1 MRRLL
6 AVAIALVVVLGF
18 MAAPAQAQA
27 PAPKVTINGLVDFV
41 TTYYSNWSGG
51 NAASLDPTD
60 RERGWYSRERGVFTI
75 TGEIGRTKGVVALE
89 LDLTNGFIAGSGP
102 GPGCSAGAPGTTA
115 GADLDGDCQ
124 SVLES
129 KWLYVEAPITG
140 PGSMMPFIPASSVI
154 RGGLQ
159 PARGHDYKV
168 GIHFSGDFPGVTLE
182 SQWAPNIKSTLT
194 YAQLREGLDDTVAA
208 NESYAILGSVEVGVF
223 KGLTVK
229 PTVSWARM
237 DGGSGNAFLGVPA
250 VNGFNPNGTNLHT
263 KRWTLGGDVRWT
275 SGPFSLQPTIYYQF
289 GEQEIPGGDVDIS
302 AWIFDVTGGFRTGPL
317 NIEGRIMYT
326 TGNDAGDSVPGGD
339 DVNYYHPINP
349 GFAYLAGWSEI
360 WTSGIDYATAY
371 LAGAPGMSY
380 RTSPS
385 YDKYGRI
392 FAGLAMDY
400 ALTPA
405 LTLRGLLNSSW
416 TAEEVDTDAV
426 VTTAGLVGG
435 DGSGDARW
443 LGVEAALGMTYR
455 FAPNVALDVIGA
467 TLQGGDARD
476 SGGQDAKAVWK
487 GVARVRVTW

>member
-6 AVAIALVVVLGF
+6 AVAIALVVVLGV

-51 NAASLDPTD
+51 GGASLDPTD
-60 RERGWYSRERGVFTI
+60 REDGWYSRERGVFTI
-75 TGEIGRTKGVVALE
+75 TGEIGRVKGVMAME
-89 LDLTNGFIAGSGP
+89 LDFTNGTTTGAGTCGTP
-102 GPGCSAGAPGTTA
+102 AFPGTSA
-115 GADLDGDCQ
+115 GADLDTDCAGFF
-124 SVLES
+124 ET

-140 PGSMMPFIPASSVI
+140 AGSMMPFIPAATVL
-154 RGGLQ
+154 RGGMQ

-182 SQWAPNIKSTLT
+182 SQWAPNVKTTLT
-194 YAQLREGLDDTVAA
+194 YAQLREKLDETLAPAA
-208 NESYAILGSVEVGVF
+208 TESYAILFSPEIGVF

-229 PTVSWARM
+229 PTISWARL
-237 DGGSGNAFLGVPA
+237 DGGTGNGSLGLPP
-250 VNGFNPNGTNLHT
+250 VNGFNANGTNLYT
-263 KRWTLGGDVRWT
+263 KRWTLGGDVRWMA
-275 SGPFSLQPTIYYQF
+275 GPFSVQPTIYYQF
-289 GEQEIPGGDVDIS
+289 GEQQIPGDDVDIS

-360 WTSGIDYATAY
+360 WTSGIDYITSY
-371 LAGAPGMSY
+371 LAAAPGMSY

-392 FAGLAMDY
+392 FTGLALDY

-426 VTTAGLVGG
+426 IGATGLTGG

-443 LGVEAALGMTYR
+443 LGVEAAAGMTYR
-455 FAPNVALDVIGA
+455 FAPNVALDVIAA
-467 TLQGGDARD
+467 TLQGGSARD
-476 SGGQDAKAVWK
+476 SGGDDAEAVWK